1 MPKTKKK
8 NEGEIVINL
17 DTFAIPI
24 AIVLAGLLIAVGIFF
39 SNKEKN
45 TDTNTQGTD
54 TTTTTEDEF
63 KASSTTVDDDPY
75 LGDKSKAKVAIVE
88 FSDFQCSYCKRH
100 SDEVFPTIKSEYID
114 TGKIVYVFRDYQ
126 FFGGLSIDAAM
137 GGQCLYDLTGN
148 NNSKY
153 YEYHKGIFGLTSADT
168 ITTLAKELGVNES
181 KFKACIDAKK
191 YGDEISKDQTD
202 GTAAGV
208 SGTPGFVVGILKDDG
223 TVEGKFIA
231 GAYPIESFRTVID
244 EMLAK

>member
-39 SNKEKN
+39 SNKAKN
-45 TDTNTQGTD
+45 TDPNTQGTD

-75 LGDKSKAKVAIVE
+75 LGDKSKAKVAVVE

-100 SDEVFPTIKSEYID
+100 SDEVFPLIKSEYID

-153 YEYHKGIFGLTSADT
+153 YEYHKGIFGLTSADA
-168 ITTLAKELGVNES
+168 ITTLAKKLGVNES
-181 KFKACIDAKK
+181 KFKACMNAKK
-191 YGDEISKDQTD
+191 YADEISKDQTD
-202 GTAAGV
+202 GTTAGV
-208 SGTPGFVVGILKDDG
+208 SGTPGFVVGVLKDDG
-223 TVEGKFIA
+223 TVEGKFIG

>member
-39 SNKEKN
+39 SNKAKN
-45 TDTNTQGTD
+45 TDPNTQGTD

-75 LGDKSKAKVAIVE
+75 LGDKSKAKVAVVE

-100 SDEVFPTIKSEYID
+100 SDEVFPLIKSEYID

-153 YEYHKGIFGLTSADT
+153 YEYHKGIFGLTSADA
-168 ITTLAKELGVNES
+168 ITTLAKKLGVNES
-181 KFKACIDAKK
+181 KFKACMDAKK
-191 YGDEISKDQTD
+191 YADEISKDQTD
-202 GTAAGV
+202 GTTAGV
-208 SGTPGFVVGILKDDG
+208 SGTPGFVVGVLKADG
-223 TVEGKFIA
+223 TVEGKFIG